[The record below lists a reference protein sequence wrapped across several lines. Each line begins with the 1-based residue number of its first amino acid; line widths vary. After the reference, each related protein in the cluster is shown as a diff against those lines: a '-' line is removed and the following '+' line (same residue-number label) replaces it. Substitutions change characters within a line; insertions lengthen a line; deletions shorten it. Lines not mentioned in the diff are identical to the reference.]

1 MKHYHHM
8 TLDIFVSTCHCSV
21 LSVTS
26 VHQRHRLEYI
36 YSYVDLT
43 DWFTHHITNSLSL
56 ITVWTERSASRLP
69 RPSSLMTSL
78 PRIRYRH
85 SVTACW
91 YFLASHQQWDGP
103 RESPDPHRW
112 LRNTTGH
119 RQTNR
124 EVSRC
129 TYSTYLAQYAG
140 SDMAMKQ
147 QLVRM
152 VHMMNRLNNVSRL
165 RKNTC
170 RDSTDIQN
178 SHYIKFKK
186 NTQKRNVTYYHL

>member
-26 VHQRHRLEYI
+26 VHQQHRLEYI

-91 YFLASHQQWDGP
+91 YFLAAHQQWDGP

-112 LRNTTGH
+112 LRDTTGH
-119 RQTNR
+119 RHTNTEKFPGVLTPR
-124 EVSRC
+124 IWPSTPAPTWPWSNSWSGWC
-129 TYSTYLAQYAG
+129 TWWTGWITWAG
-140 SDMAMKQ
+140 
-147 QLVRM
+147 
-152 VHMMNRLNNVSRL
+152 
-165 RKNTC
+165 
-170 RDSTDIQN
+170 
-178 SHYIKFKK
+178 
-186 NTQKRNVTYYHL
+186 